1 MSDEWGEGQA
11 VPAAPVYEGPT
22 AGALLRQAREAAGLH
37 VAALA
42 VALKVPVRK
51 LEALEND
58 EYDQLP
64 DNVFVRGLAAS
75 VCRTLKIDPQ
85 PIMERLPRRAT
96 PRLVRTDEGVNAPFR
111 AASDA
116 APATWS
122 SQLTRPVFLAVF
134 ALLLGAL
141 VLILLPVGRDAAL
154 PGARIETG
162 PLPAAAP
169 MVIPG
174 EPSAVAA
181 SGTAAPTAAMDTA
194 AGAAAVGPAST
205 LALTLV
211 PATSVAVAQVP
222 VTASSSAAT
231 VESATAPGSANAV
244 VVFRA
249 KGPSW
254 VEVAD
259 SKGVIALRKVLAPGE
274 AAGVS
279 GALPLRVTVGRSD
292 MTDVEVRGKPFDL
305 EPYSRAGG
313 VARFEVK

>member
-1 MSDEWGEGQA
+1 MSDEWGEEQA
-11 VPAAPVYEGPT
+11 VPAAPAHEGPT

-42 VALKVPVRK
+42 VSLKVPVRK
-51 LEALEND
+51 LEALED
-58 EYDQLP
+58 DRYDLMP

-85 PIMERLPRRAT
+85 PIMERLPQRAA

-116 APATWS
+116 APPTWLA
-122 SQLTRPVFLAVF
+122 QLTRPVFLAVF

-141 VLILLPVGRDAAL
+141 ILILLPTARDDLL
-154 PGARIETG
+154 PRARVETA
-162 PLPAAAP
+162 PLPAATP

-174 EPSAVAA
+174 EAPAAAA
-181 SGTAAPTAAMDTA
+181 SGAAVPTAPAEVS
-194 AGAAAVGPAST
+194 AAAALEPT
-205 LALTLV
+205 QALTLA
-211 PATSVAVAQVP
+211 PAASVAVPPVAVAPVSVP
-222 VTASSSAAT
+222 ASSAA
-231 VESATAPGSANAV
+231 APVAEDST

-254 VEVAD
+254 VEVTDA
-259 SKGVIALRKVLAPGE
+259 KGAVALRKVLAPGE
-274 AAGVS
+274 AVGAS
-279 GALPLRVTVGRSD
+279 GALPLRVTVGRTD
-292 MTDVEVRGKPFDL
+292 VTDVEVRGKPFDL
-305 EPYSRAGG
+305 APHSKSDN